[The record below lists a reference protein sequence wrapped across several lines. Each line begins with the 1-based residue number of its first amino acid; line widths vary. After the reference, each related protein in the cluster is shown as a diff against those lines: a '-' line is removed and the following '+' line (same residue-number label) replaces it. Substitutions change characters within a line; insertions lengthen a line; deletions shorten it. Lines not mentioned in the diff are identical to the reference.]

1 MRAVFQEKKDTA
13 RIRYDMAVISRMDH
27 RQSLSVI
34 AVRIRAQLVLQLMCL
49 EIGDSS
55 HLQDPVFRH
64 GGIPHQI
71 ASGLHIVD
79 IL

>member
-34 AVRIRAQLVLQLMCL
+34 AVRIRASWC
-49 EIGDSS
+49 SS
-55 HLQDPVFRH
+55 
-64 GGIPHQI
+64 
-71 ASGLHIVD
+71 
-79 IL
+79 